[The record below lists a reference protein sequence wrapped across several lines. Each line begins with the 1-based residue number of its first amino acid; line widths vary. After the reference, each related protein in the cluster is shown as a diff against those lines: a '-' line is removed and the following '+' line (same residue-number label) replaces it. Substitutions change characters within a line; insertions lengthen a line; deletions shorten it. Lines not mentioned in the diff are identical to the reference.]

1 MGMHPTLAPMSTPT
15 HLLASL
21 ATLSLFAFGAPL
33 AAEQA
38 PAPPGQAPVAPPAM
52 APAAPPNRGPGM
64 QFRGPGM
71 MPSGGMQ
78 QQFKVE
84 TTIRLIMLDATG
96 SPTPEGQKAIDD
108 LTEDGW
114 RTGAIST
121 ISATQPY
128 SIAMVFSRVHARS
141 SPGPMMPPSSAP
153 MQPAPAPS
161 PQAAPAPAPAPAPAK

>member
-1 MGMHPTLAPMSTPT
+1 MSAPT

-21 ATLSLFAFGAPL
+21 ATLSFFAFGVPL
-33 AAEQA
+33 AAEDA
-38 PAPPGQAPVAPPAM
+38 PAPPAPAPLAPPVMAPVAPP
-52 APAAPPNRGPGM
+52 NRPPGM

-71 MPSGGMQ
+71 MPGGGNQ

-96 SPTPEGQKAIDD
+96 APTPEGQKAIDD
-108 LTEDGW
+108 LTDDGW
-114 RTGAIST
+114 RTGTITT

-141 SPGPMMPPSSAP
+141 SMERPMMPPVSAP
-153 MQPAPAPS
+153 MQPAPAPG
-161 PQAAPAPAPAPAPAK
+161 PLAAPAPAPSPAPAK